1 VTATDTDVPT
11 LAAFEEEARAFLV
24 RTSPPR
30 RDRAAGWG
38 EGSDEISAVAEK
50 DREEELADVAV
61 ARAWR
66 RELFDAGLGWLTGPT
81 ALGGRGLPVEYQEAF
96 DRVAEGFELPPQ
108 QCFTVGLHIVAPT
121 IVAHGTDEARAL
133 YLEALYR
140 ADLMACQLFSEP
152 DAGSD
157 LAGVKARAVREEGG
171 WRVSGQKVWT
181 SGAHYSDLGE
191 MLVRTDPSASKHGG
205 LSMVLVDMADPGVE
219 VRPLRQM
226 SGGAA
231 FNEVFVEDVFV
242 PDSHVLAEPGQGWRV
257 AMTTLGSERSSM
269 GSGGANGGEFDPV
282 PRLVDAARHLLAG
295 PDGEIDPL
303 TRDELARATVSSRVL
318 ALLTERFAAGG
329 PAVSHLGGAE
339 MSLAKLAM
347 TRHLM
352 AVSDASGRVL
362 GPRLVA
368 DTGEWGTYAWAQY
381 VLGVPSYRLAGG
393 TDEIM
398 LNIIGERALG
408 LPREPR

>member
-1 VTATDTDVPT
+1 VTVTATDLPT
-11 LAAFEEEARAFLV
+11 LAAVEDEVRAHLA

-50 DREEELADVAV
+50 DREEELADVTV

-66 RELFDAGLGWLTGPT
+66 RELFDAGLGWLTGPVE
-81 ALGGRGLPVEYQEAF
+81 LGGRGLPHEYQEAF

-121 IVAHGTDEARAL
+121 ILAHGTDEARQR
-133 YLEALYR
+133 YLRALYR

-181 SGAHYSDLGE
+181 SGAHYSDVGE
-191 MLVRTDPSASKHGG
+191 MLVRTDPDASKHGG
-205 LSMVLVDMADPGVE
+205 LTMVLVDMADPGVE

-231 FNEVFVEDVFV
+231 FNEVFIEDVFV

-282 PRLVDAARHLLAG
+282 PRLVDAARHLSG
-295 PDGEIDPL
+295 DGLEGL
-303 TRDELARATVSSRVL
+303 TRDALARLSVSSRVL

-329 PAVSHLGGAE
+329 PAVAHLGGAE

-352 AVSDASGRVL
+352 ATSDAAGRVV
-362 GPRLVA
+362 GPALVA
-368 DTGEWGTYAWAQY
+368 DTGAWGTYAWAQY